1 MILLHL
7 ILSNTAHLPTSIPT
21 FPSSFEDEL
30 ITDVEKSLDIFTSMN
45 NVIVARR
52 CAEMIREVLDVARV
66 CIDKRRRRQQQEES
80 LSTHMPMP
88 IPPAHQGLPP
98 AAASSND
105 NQAPHQSQNVP
116 APPPPS
122 SPVNFAREDNMD
134 IEAGGGGDFFSA
146 LFGGLDSEATA
157 AAAAAA
163 GDDGTRAGVLADLV
177 DPGVLVDFAFGEGEG
192 SGFYY

>member
-7 ILSNTAHLPTSIPT
+7 ILSNTAHLPTSMPT

-30 ITDVEKSLDIFTSMN
+30 ITDVEKSLDIFTSMD

-66 CIDKRRRRQQQEES
+66 CIDKRRRRQQQEDS
-80 LSTHMPMP
+80 LSTHVPMP
-88 IPPAHQGLPP
+88 IPAAQGLPP
-98 AAASSND
+98 AADSND

-116 APPPPS
+116 VRAPSS
-122 SPVNFAREDNMD
+122 SPVGFAREDNMD
-134 IEAGGGGDFFSA
+134 IEAGGGEDFFSA
-146 LFGGLDSEATA
+146 LFGGLGSEATT